1 MSTAGDL
8 ESVSFEWTLLCLCGI
23 QSARGARPLSLA
35 TDGSYAATNSMSTVA
50 SSPPVQAVPKVRS
63 RLRWR
68 WGSSIGLKIL
78 MAVTGVILS
87 GFVLG
92 HMAGNLQVFQGQEA
106 IDAYAKFLRR
116 EPAILWMVRLV
127 LLASVIVHIWAYL
140 ALTRLN
146 QRARP
151 QGYREKAHKETSFAS
166 ASMRLTGPVL
176 LAFIIYHILHMT
188 TGTVHSSFR
197 EGEVY
202 HNLIDAFSSAVVVI
216 IYVVAMIMLAFH
228 LWHGVWSMFQTL
240 GSSQPRHRSF
250 GRWFATIFTLVV
262 VLGFTAVPLAIY
274 FRAV

>member
-1 MSTAGDL
+1 MSAVT
-8 ESVSFEWTLLCLCGI
+8 S
-23 QSARGARPLSLA
+23 
-35 TDGSYAATNSMSTVA
+35 N
-50 SSPPVQAVPKVRS
+50 PPVPAAAKVQS
-63 RLRWR
+63 GLRWR

-127 LLASVIVHIWAYL
+127 LLASVVVHIWAYL
-140 ALTRLN
+140 VLTRQN
-146 QRARP
+146 QKARP
-151 QGYREKAHKETSFAS
+151 QAYREKAHKETSFAS

-188 TGTVHSSFR
+188 TGTVHADFR

-202 HNLIDAFSSAVVVI
+202 HNLTDAFSSVPVVI
-216 IYVVAMIMLAFH
+216 VYVLAMVMLGFH
-228 LWHGVWSMFQTL
+228 LWHGVWSLFQTL

-250 GRWFATIFTLVV
+250 GRWFATIFTLLV
-262 VLGFTAVPLAIY
+262 VLGFTAVPLAI
-274 FRAV
+274 FSGAVK